1 MLTHKKAMMSCH
13 SVDISLNYFPGSNK
27 KDKSEV
33 ISTSYEKGSRVKIRI
48 KADNGFS
55 SEVPAW

>member
-1 MLTHKKAMMSCH
+1 MSCH